1 MPKRSE
7 QPNRKRCLN
16 DKSNIHEVIIQL
28 PIEARA
34 FKLIWVNE
42 NMLKRSIIVGITVDS
57 GVRESARNRINSAID
72 R

>member
-1 MPKRSE
+1 M
-7 QPNRKRCLN
+7 N

>member
-1 MPKRSE
+1 LPKRSE